1 MDDYPAADPIPEPDI
16 YFQYGEL
23 MSFLN
28 ESQSMRRTA
37 RNAVK
42 QSLWA
47 GGGALGGAFLM
58 GPIGGLV
65 GGIFGSIV
73 GFVKSDEYDGALL
86 AIMKLEGARREVLMR
101 EVGQVLMAAGATTR
115 DLQSAEAFR
124 GALYSYAEQETV
136 RNGVWRACLH
146 SIQDL

>member
-1 MDDYPAADPIPEPDI
+1 MDDYPAAEPIPEP
-16 YFQYGEL
+16 YVSFQYGEL
-23 MSFLN
+23 MHFLT
-28 ESQSMRRTA
+28 ESQQMRRTA

-47 GGGALGGAFLM
+47 AGGALGGAFLM

-65 GGIFGSIV
+65 GGIFGSII
-73 GFVKSDEYDGALL
+73 GFVRSDEYDGALM
-86 AIMKLEGARREVLMR
+86 AIMKLEGARREQLMR

-115 DLQSAEAFR
+115 DFQSADAFR
-124 GALYSYAEQETV
+124 EALYGYAEQDSV

-146 SIQDL
+146 SIQN

>member
-1 MDDYPAADPIPEPDI
+1 
-16 YFQYGEL
+16 
-23 MSFLN
+23 
-28 ESQSMRRTA
+28 MRRTA
-37 RNAVK
+37 RNALK

-65 GGIFGSIV
+65 GGIVGSII
-73 GFVKSDEYDGALL
+73 GFVKSDEYDGALM
-86 AIMKLEGARREVLMR
+86 AIMKLEGARREQLMR
-101 EVGQVLMAAGATTR
+101 EVGQVLIAAGATTR

-124 GALYSYAEQETV
+124 EALYSYAEQESV

-146 SIQDL
+146 SIQN